1 MIRSMTG
8 FGEATVEMDGV
19 HFYLEVRSLNAKYFK
34 ATVRLPDDLQG
45 LEAELEPELRRRLHR
60 GSIMVSCKCTDVSA
74 EAAFEINHQALERYI
89 AQIKSAPSISGA
101 DVRIDAGALLNL
113 PGVLQQPPDEE
124 DRLARAS
131 TAFAQLLE
139 RACEQVNERRERE
152 GELLQADLESLRQV
166 IVERLTVI
174 EKRAPLVVDD
184 YQQRLRTRIDQL
196 LKESAIK
203 VDQTDLIREI
213 AVYAEKTDI
222 AEEISRLRGHLE
234 QFEEMISPSQEA
246 SIGRTLDFL
255 AQEMLREANTM
266 ASKSNDVEI
275 SRAVVEIKG
284 AIDRI
289 KEQVQNVE

>member
-8 FGEATVEMDGV
+8 FGEATVERDGV

-34 ATVRLPDDLQG
+34 ATIRLPEDLQG
-45 LEAELEPELRRRLHR
+45 LEAELEPPLRRRLHR
-60 GSIMVSCKCTDVSA
+60 GSIMVSGKCTDISA
-74 EAAFEINHQALERYI
+74 EAAYEINHQALERYI
-89 AQIKSAPSISGA
+89 SQIKSAPSISGA
-101 DVRIDAGALLNL
+101 DVRIDAGAMLHL
-113 PGVLQQPPDEE
+113 PGVLQPPPDEE

-131 TAFAQLLE
+131 AAFAELLD
-139 RACEQVNERRERE
+139 RACEQVIERRERE
-152 GELLQADLESLRQV
+152 GELLRTDLESLRQL
-166 IVERLTVI
+166 IVDRLTVVAR
-174 EKRAPLVVDD
+174 RAPLVVDD

-196 LKESAIK
+196 LKEAAIK

-234 QFEEMISPSQEA
+234 QFGEMISSAQEA

-266 ASKSNDVEI
+266 SSKSNDVEI